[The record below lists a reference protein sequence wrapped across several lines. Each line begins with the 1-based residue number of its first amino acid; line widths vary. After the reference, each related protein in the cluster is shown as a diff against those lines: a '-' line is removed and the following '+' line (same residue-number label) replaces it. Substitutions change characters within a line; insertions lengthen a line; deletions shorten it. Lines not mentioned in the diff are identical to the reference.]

1 LPGSRGLVTVPNL
14 RNNENVALLV
24 ETTPALVDEIAVI
37 RIVNSIRTRFISQ
50 MFIQNNSN
58 VLCKNIYKKQLG
70 ITFMNKFFCQR
81 KRVSRIKSGFY
92 ELWFC

>member
-24 ETTPALVDEIAVI
+24 EIAVI